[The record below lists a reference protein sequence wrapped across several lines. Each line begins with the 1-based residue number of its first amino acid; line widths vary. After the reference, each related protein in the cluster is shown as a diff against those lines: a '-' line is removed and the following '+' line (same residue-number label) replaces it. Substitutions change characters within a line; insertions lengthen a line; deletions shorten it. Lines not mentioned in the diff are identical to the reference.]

1 MDRERTDTGEFIQ
14 TVTEARVLGVFDVVE
29 GPVVTSGDVADQ
41 LGCTP
46 EAARR
51 KLNELHRAG
60 TLGRRR
66 TAGRLVYWLAEAG
79 GPPGGSP
86 DNDSRR
92 PIPGR
97 GQFEPE
103 A

>member
-1 MDRERTDTGEFIQ
+1 MPRERTDTGEFVQ
-14 TVTEARVLGVFDVVE
+14 TVTEARVLGVFDAVE

-46 EAARR
+46 EAARL

-66 TAGRLVYWLAEAG
+66 TAGRLVYWLAESG
-79 GPPGGSP
+79 RPPGRPPGE
-86 DNDSRR
+86 DSRR
-92 PIPGR
+92 PRPGR
-97 GQFEPE
+97 GPTERE
-103 A
+103 N